1 MVKKIVVF
9 ASIVFCCFFMGCGK
23 SGSAVSNGDS
33 SLVQSQVDEI
43 AVSSDESLTSSYD
56 VSSVI
61 DSPDEAEM
69 VQYVD
74 ERISELMDDE
84 KYQKAS
90 LDEQYTFTNDM
101 LTSLEKDGYIKNV
114 HYDEQSRLFSFSYAN
129 GVYGGVYL
137 DSFSAKPGQVPMN

>member
-23 SGSAVSNGDS
+23 SGAAVSDGNS
-33 SLVQSQVDEI
+33 SLAQSQMEEI
-43 AVSSDESLTSSYD
+43 AVSS
-56 VSSVI
+56 VI
-61 DSPDEAEM
+61 ESPDEAEM